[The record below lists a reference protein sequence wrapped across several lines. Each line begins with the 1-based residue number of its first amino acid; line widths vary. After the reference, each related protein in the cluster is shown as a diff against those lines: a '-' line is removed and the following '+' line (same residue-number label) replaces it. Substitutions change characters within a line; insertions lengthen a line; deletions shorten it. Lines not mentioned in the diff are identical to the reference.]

1 MDSDDYYNPRLKH
14 SFEYQE
20 MFSRLRYTT
29 DTTITSSNTLPLW
42 VSSFRNTKWW
52 ILYWWVFQC
61 EKYFGHNK
69 LQINEFLKI
78 PKSIQT
84 HITKK
89 YGEILK
95 ERTTSHIR
103 RGDYAKLPNHHPM
116 LSMDYYN
123 EAIEILKKDTLINL

>member
-29 DTTITSSNTLPLW
+29 DTTITSNTLPFEYQ
-42 VSSFRNTKWW
+42 VSETPNDEFYIDGFFN
-52 ILYWWVFQC
+52 

-89 YGEILK
+89 IWWK
-95 ERTTSHIR
+95 F
-103 RGDYAKLPNHHPM
+103 
-116 LSMDYYN
+116 
-123 EAIEILKKDTLINL
+123 